1 MKLTFE
7 EIKDIANYLDDTVS
21 NRFHD
26 ALLYCLYD
34 EHGDNFEVSDE
45 DILRIKEHLKLIL

>member
-7 EIKDIANYLDDTVS
+7 EIKNICNYLDDTVS
-21 NRFHD
+21 NHFHD
-26 ALLYCLYD
+26 AIINSIGY
-34 EHGDNFEVSDE
+34 GVEVSDE

>member
-1 MKLTFE
+1 MKLTFQ

-34 EHGDNFEVSDE
+34 KHGDDFEVSDE